1 MKRLLIFYLLFILLL
16 STGCSDSSFDEEKTS
31 INEAQGTAEKV
42 LEDVNNKDSTALLS
56 LFSENSQR
64 KITQEEVEQA
74 FDFIDGEIT
83 SHGQISSPDSGSMKN
98 GNYEWR
104 YFRVNVRNIETS
116 TGHNYEMEFTLYT
129 HNEDSGEIGISNMY
143 FFKDSNYDEVFKLPV
158 KKDKE
163 DG

>member
-1 MKRLLIFYLLFILLL
+1 MKRFFMIALLFILLL
-16 STGCSDSSFDEEKTS
+16 STGCSDSSLAEEKSS
-31 INEAQGTAEKV
+31 INAAQDTAEKV
-42 LEDVNNKDSTALLS
+42 LEYINNKDSTALLS

-104 YFRVNVRNIETS
+104 YYRVNVRNIESS

-143 FFKDSNYDEVFKLPV
+143 FFKDSNYDEVFKLPI
-158 KKDKE
+158 KKE
-163 DG
+163 NE